1 MNNCQLTDGICPP
14 HYRHRACTVLLRE
27 GLPRGSRI
35 EQAINRLRLVFV
47 QLPDVQ
53 LSVGDAARLTE
64 LDLFLSQ
71 ILLNAL
77 EDLRIVRRLGN
88 GLYERLT
95 D

>member
-1 MNNCQLTDGICPP
+1 MSPTLPP
-14 HYRHRACTVLLRE
+14 PGRTVLLRE

-47 QLPDVQ
+47 QLPGVQ

-64 LDLFLSQ
+64 LDQFLSQ

-77 EDLRIVRRLGN
+77 EDLRIVRRLDN
-88 GLYERLT
+88 GVYERLT